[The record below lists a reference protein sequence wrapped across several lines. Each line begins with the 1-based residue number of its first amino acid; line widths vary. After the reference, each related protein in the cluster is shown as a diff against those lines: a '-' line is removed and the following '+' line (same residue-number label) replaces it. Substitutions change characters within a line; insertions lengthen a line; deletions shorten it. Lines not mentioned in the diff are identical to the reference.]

1 MDLKVNYGALS
12 TASADINTG
21 ATGIQNPLDQ
31 MDSELQQLQTN
42 WEGDAQQAYQVAKA
56 KWTEGMTGMRD
67 VLARISVLV
76 EQANQDYNSTDH
88 HNAGLFQ

>member
-1 MDLKVNYGALS
+1 
-12 TASADINTG
+12 
-21 ATGIQNPLDQ
+21 
-31 MDSELQQLQTN
+31 
-42 WEGDAQQAYQVAKA
+42 
-56 KWTEGMTGMRD
+56 MTGMRD